1 MGLLLLLELVGVVE
15 VMLVGVCLGSAF
27 GASGRCSVAMLPQRV
42 LASSCRVG
50 VGGRCVV
57 DSRAPT
63 AAVVRHSNARARRG
77 LATVMRRVSVVKQ
90 QDESGGGGGALSLL
104 AAAGWLVL
112 ERGCDAK
119 KHGSRPVQSTSRGE
133 GSCLARGS
141 WVWGAPADSS
151 ITSQVRLR

>member
-27 GASGRCSVAMLPQRV
+27 GASGRCSVAMLPQRL

-50 VGGRCVV
+50 VGGGCVV

-77 LATVMRRVSVVKQ
+77 VGDGDATCVGREAARRVRRWRWSSLTACCCWLAGAGERMRRQ
-90 QDESGGGGGALSLL
+90 ET
-104 AAAGWLVL
+104 WI
-112 ERGCDAK
+112 
-119 KHGSRPVQSTSRGE
+119 STSPVHQSRGRKL
-133 GSCLARGS
+133 SGS
-141 WVWGAPADSS
+141 WVVGLGR
-151 ITSQVRLR
+151 TC